1 MLEILKELGLSEE
14 MAKKVMEAFDKFLAE
29 NAEKEEEKGNEQQE
43 KENADVKKTQN
54 EEKEE
59 KKEKAKIPP
68 VGKADED
75 IPSKQEFE
83 KMGYL
88 ARLELAKKNPE
99 AYERLKSEK

>member
-1 MLEILKELGLSEE
+1 MLEILMEMGLSEE
-14 MAKKVMEAFDKFLAE
+14 MAKKVIEAFDKFLAE
-29 NAEKEEEKGNEQQE
+29 NAEKKDEKTEEKTEEKKENEEEKADGE
-43 KENADVKKTQN
+43 KS
-54 EEKEE
+54 E

-68 VGKADED
+68 VGKTDEN

-99 AYERLKSEK
+99 AYDRLKNEK

>member
-14 MAKKVMEAFDKFLAE
+14 IAKKVMEAFDKFLAE
-29 NAEKEEEKGNEQQE
+29 NAEKEEEKGNEKQ
-43 KENADVKKTQN
+43 ENADVKKTQN

>member
-29 NAEKEEEKGNEQQE
+29 NAEKEEEKGNEKQ
-43 KENADVKKTQN
+43 ENADVKKTQN

>member
-29 NAEKEEEKGNEQQE
+29 NAEKEEEKGNEKQE
-43 KENADVKKTQN
+43 KENADEKKTQN

-59 KKEKAKIPP
+59 KAKIPP
-68 VGKADED
+68 VGKAEED

>member
-29 NAEKEEEKGNEQQE
+29 NAEKEEEKGNKKQ
-43 KENADVKKTQN
+43 ENADVKKTQN